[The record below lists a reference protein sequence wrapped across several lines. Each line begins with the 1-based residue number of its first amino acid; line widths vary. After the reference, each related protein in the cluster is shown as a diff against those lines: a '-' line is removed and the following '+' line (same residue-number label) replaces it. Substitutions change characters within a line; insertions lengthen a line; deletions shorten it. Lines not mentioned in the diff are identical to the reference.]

1 MLFSR
6 RHIGAVATGLATAA
20 LMTGL
25 PTTTAHADDQVDVN
39 RAVDGIREALL
50 KADASALKDLL
61 ADQLDY
67 GHSNGKL
74 DTKNDFLASVANK
87 KPVYKTIN
95 LEDRKTTIVG
105 STAIVRYNLTAE
117 IETDGKVSSVKAG
130 VMQIWTKQDGKWR
143 LLARQ
148 SYRLS

>member
-1 MLFSR
+1 MLLSR
-6 RHIGAVATGLATAA
+6 RHIGTVATGFATAA

-25 PTTTAHADDQVDVN
+25 PTTTAHADDQADVN
-39 RAVDGIREALL
+39 SAVDGIRNALL
-50 KADASALKDLL
+50 AADASALKDLL

-67 GHSNGKL
+67 GHSNGRL
-74 DTKNDFLASVANK
+74 ETKNEFLANVASK

-117 IETDGKVSSVKAG
+117 IESDG
-130 VMQIWTKQDGKWR
+130 
-143 LLARQ
+143 
-148 SYRLS
+148 